1 MHNNELYHHGIKGQ
15 RWGVRRYQNK
25 DGTLT
30 EEGQKHWNNLYRPDR
45 KVTSKTN
52 ILTGEIGVIKKGT
65 EILRITS
72 SDNETIDNK
81 RKYAVLKDEKN
92 DLGNYQDTEADR
104 DHPTYIDSYR
114 VTKDLKVATAEK
126 VISDL
131 LEEHGNDRVS
141 KYVSP
146 PLFAKKETDK
156 IVKDLSKVRMKDLYK
171 DLDEYTNTSSQKNL
185 NLYTKHMM
193 NLDGYKSNDAEA
205 LMLARALAGQ
215 RALKEFAS
223 RHFDMK
229 EKVFDRYR
237 SQGYDAVADIMD
249 ISQGFAKQP
258 IVFLNPKDQLERTEH
273 KKMKK
278 YDSYKHSK
286 GSYFKD

>member
-1 MHNNELYHHGIKGQ
+1 MINELYHHGILGQ
-15 RWGVRRYQNK
+15 HWGVRRYQNK

-30 EEGQKHWNNLYRPDR
+30 EEGQKHWNNLHRTNR
-45 KVTSKTN
+45 KITSKTN
-52 ILTGEIGVIKKGT
+52 ILTGETGVIKKGT
-65 EILRITS
+65 QILRITKS
-72 SDNETIDNK
+72 ENETIDDK

-92 DLGNYQDTEADR
+92 DLGNYQDLRADSY
-104 DHPTYIDSYR
+104 DPTYIDSYR
-114 VTKDLKVATAEK
+114 VTRDLKVATAEK
-126 VISDL
+126 VINDL

-141 KYVSP
+141 KYVST
-146 PLFAKKETDK
+146 PLFAKSETDK
-156 IVKDLSKVRMKDLYK
+156 IIKDLSKVRMKDLYK
-171 DLDEYTNTSSQKNL
+171 DLDQYANTNSQKNL
-185 NLYTKHMM
+185 NLYTKHAM

-205 LMLARALAGQ
+205 LMLARALTGQ
-215 RALKEFAS
+215 QALKEFAS

-273 KKMKK
+273 KQMKR
-278 YDSYKHSK
+278 YDSYKHAK
-286 GSYFKD
+286 GSYGSQ